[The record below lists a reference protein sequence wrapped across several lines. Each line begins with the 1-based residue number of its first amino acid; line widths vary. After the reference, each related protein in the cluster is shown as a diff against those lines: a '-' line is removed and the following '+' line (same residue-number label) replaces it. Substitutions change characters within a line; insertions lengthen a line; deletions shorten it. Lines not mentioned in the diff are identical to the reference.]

1 METLGETTTAAGSAT
16 GNDLGGKDCPT
27 TLASDLVALYV
38 RPGSLFERLHR
49 QNRSGAVLMLLI
61 LTHIVYGLA
70 VVSTGVLD
78 YDVAWRAEQ
87 QISQYVLRQEGADDE
102 DVVTETV
109 ESFEKGAIFNQL
121 VGRIL
126 LVIQG
131 PIGLLLGIG
140 ILSGVLFVIVALFG
154 SKADLQLLTGIVV
167 FSACVDVP
175 RLLLRL
181 LLISQLQVMR
191 VETSLAAL
199 AASPEVGLPV
209 YVALRRL
216 DPFVLWFWMLV
227 GTGLWRARLLSGRA
241 SAVIVCILAVLAA
254 LWHGGLD
261 VLELADISG
270 MTVSGAG
277 GP

>member
-1 METLGETTTAAGSAT
+1 MAGAGSAS
-16 GNDLGGKDCPT
+16 GHDLGGKDCPT

-61 LTHIVYGLA
+61 LAHIVYGLA
-70 VVSTGVLD
+70 VGSTGVLD
-78 YDVAWRAEQ
+78 YDVALRAEQ

-131 PIGLLLGIG
+131 PIGLLLGVG

-216 DPFVLWFWMLV
+216 DPFILWFWMLV
-227 GTGLWRARLLSGRA
+227 GIGLWRARLLSGRA
-241 SAVIVCILAVLAA
+241 SVVTVCLLAVLAA